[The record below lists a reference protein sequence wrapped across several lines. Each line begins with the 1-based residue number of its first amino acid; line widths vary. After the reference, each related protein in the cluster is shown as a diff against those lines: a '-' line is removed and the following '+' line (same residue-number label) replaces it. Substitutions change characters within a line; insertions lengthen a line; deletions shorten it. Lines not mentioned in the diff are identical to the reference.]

1 MEKIL
6 VFGHKNPDTD
16 SICSSIIMAN
26 LLNKLGKEA
35 EAVRLGSLNDE
46 TKYVMDYLKIEQTRE
61 ISSVEDGQDI
71 VLVDHNELSQSVDNR
86 DNANILAVVDHHR
99 IADFK
104 TINPLYYIAKPY
116 GCTATIL
123 YGLYKENNVDI
134 DKEIAVLMLSAITSD
149 TLLLKSPTCTE
160 HDVEAFNELEKIA
173 GIDAKAYGLD
183 MLKAGTDT
191 SKYSAQELINLDAK
205 EVNEKGKKLIVAQVN
220 TIEIDDVFS
229 RKEEIEFA
237 MEKEINDKKADI
249 MVLLITDI
257 VNSNSKAI
265 VLGNDKEIA
274 EKAFDKKLDENDS
287 MMLEGVVS
295 RKKQVLP
302 KLLASI
308 D

>member
-16 SICSSIIMAN
+16 SICSSVIMAN
-26 LLNKLGKEA
+26 LVNKLGKEA

-46 TKYVMDYLKIEQTRE
+46 TKYVFDYLKMEPTRE

-71 VLVDHNELSQSVDNR
+71 ILVDHNELAQSVDNR

-123 YGLYKENNVDI
+123 YGLYKENNVEI
-134 DKEIAVLMLSAITSD
+134 DRKIAILMLSAITSD
-149 TLLLKSPTCTE
+149 TLLLKSPTCTS

-173 GIDAKAYGLD
+173 GIDAKAYGLE

-191 SKYSAQELINLDAK
+191 SKYSAEELINLDAK
-205 EVNEKGKKLIVAQVN
+205 EVNEKGKKFIVAQVN

-229 RKEEIEFA
+229 RREEIEFA
-237 MEKEINDKKADI
+237 MEKEINDKKADV
-249 MVLLITDI
+249 MVFLITDI